1 MRPIQRVA
9 DGSIQ
14 RITAAGSAGS
24 GRLAETKRRIACPAK
39 IEVKAC
45 LIGDRPAEI
54 RSAGRRVESRWAS
67 RKTGARF
74 VDDRRCQGRTQ
85 RDGASIAI
93 RRLTALVR
101 ETGELRLYVIEKVR
115 AAPAVQ
121 VAPSSLQMMLVGQI
135 EVESLLRASVDAEAR
150 WIVAVSLQVRIGQLR
165 DAAGC
170 SGGAANVG
178 QQFPD
183 HRINRRSL
191 TVCGR
196 QSEQVDLPDLAR
208 HVVLENA

>member
-1 MRPIQRVA
+1 
-9 DGSIQ
+9 
-14 RITAAGSAGS
+14 
-24 GRLAETKRRIACPAK
+24 
-39 IEVKAC
+39 
-45 LIGDRPAEI
+45 
-54 RSAGRRVESRWAS
+54 
-67 RKTGARF
+67 
-74 VDDRRCQGRTQ
+74 
-85 RDGASIAI
+85 DGASIAI

-135 EVESLLRASVDAEAR
+135 EVESHRRASVDAEAR

-165 DAAGC
+165 AAAGC

-208 HVVLENA
+208 HVVLENASLGQRIKDRPLPADLAGLPGLFVVDEEESFVAAI